1 MKNQARILILGQ
13 SNAANHGPVR
23 ANGGPHCRVFHQGS
37 FLPAV
42 DPLPGASGG
51 GGSVWTRFAPKLIA
65 RQGVDEVILVN
76 LSHGGT
82 AMADW
87 APGGKH
93 HTRVPAVLDA
103 AKAAGIEFTHVV
115 WHQGERDTLMMT
127 GEAAYRA
134 ALDGLIGFLRDRG
147 IDAPVFVCRASYHL
161 GRTSSAVRQAQQGIV
176 DQDRNIFAG
185 PDTDALG
192 AELRHDDFHLDAR
205 GQDLFADML
214 VDSFAAASPAM
225 KASAAG

>member
-1 MKNQARILILGQ
+1 
-13 SNAANHGPVR
+13 
-23 ANGGPHCRVFHQGS
+23 
-37 FLPAV
+37 
-42 DPLPGASGG
+42 
-51 GGSVWTRFAPKLIA
+51 
-65 RQGVDEVILVN
+65 
-76 LSHGGT
+76 
-82 AMADW
+82 
-87 APGGKH
+87 
-93 HTRVPAVLDA
+93 
-103 AKAAGIEFTHVV
+103 
-115 WHQGERDTLMMT
+115 MMT
-127 GEAAYRA
+127 GEAAYRP
-134 ALDGLIGFLRDRG
+134 ALGGLIGFLRDRG